1 MSDYKGKKKWKNS
14 KEMQRKSTWT
24 ETAGS
29 SDSHEVAASKLAFQF
44 VRAGVSQ
51 TAVATTTQLR
61 SMTRVESSAG
71 EHLTFSMQS
80 LRGIHRVTFT

>member
-51 TAVATTTQLR
+51 QQSRQRHNYDQRL
-61 SMTRVESSAG
+61 ESSRQPVNTWHFRCKASV
-71 EHLTFSMQS
+71 EYTE
-80 LRGIHRVTFT
+80 